1 VLGGARIMGS
11 TNPESRNEAGRA
23 SHTSGHEAVKTA
35 GLVSR
40 FRARFI
46 RADAPATSKPPPPPP
61 LPSPPAPARQP
72 ISGEE
77 LARKIREK
85 VDDPQAVR
93 FADLKV
99 TGDVNLSHCRIENT
113 MRFTNCE
120 FERFCAPDAVM
131 FGLSFT
137 NCSMTAFGAESA
149 KFGSHLNF
157 TGCHVGPEGIVAEN
171 IRVESDCRIAGTTC
185 LGPINFADGIFQGDI
200 VLQDVTLRDQKLTLD
215 DAAVAGS
222 LRIKECDF
230 KGSTLEL
237 GSMKVAFRIEILKL
251 KHHPH
256 HLYFTGTSTTT
267 YKEDESAWPDTGG
280 LRIDRFTYDRL
291 SVDDLSVKQL
301 LRWLRLQDP
310 KHLYTEDFRS
320 HPWRHL
326 AALLKRRGAVDKAR
340 ELSIAYR
347 DAMLNSGVYSGS
359 AKIAHAFFKYSC
371 GYGLKPWLP
380 VKWLAGVILVGAVF
394 FEAAAITHL
403 VRPADSV
410 YVLGLKSK
418 TLGLDKPP
426 KEYPVF
432 NPFLYSL
439 ENTLPAVNLGQ
450 NEHFHVHVGWH
461 GDKDLEISQEMKTLR
476 SPWASSIAGIL
487 GIGLATAGATAL
499 AILLSVLIPLQAI
512 IGVILVSLTVLS
524 FTGVFEQRL
533 LD

>member
-1 VLGGARIMGS
+1 MGS

-251 KHHPH
+251 KNHPH

-371 GYGLKPWLP
+371 GYGLKPWRP
-380 VKWLAGVILVGAVF
+380 VRLLVYLTLFGAIMF
-394 FEAAAITHL
+394 TAADHANL
-403 VRPADSV
+403 VRPEEPVYAVGLASDSI
-410 YVLGLKSK
+410 GLKQ
-418 TLGLDKPP
+418 PP
-426 KEYPVF
+426 REHPAYNALLF
-432 NPFLYSL
+432 SL
-439 ENTLPAVNLGQ
+439 ENALPAVNLDQGD
-450 NEHFHVHVGWH
+450 NFHVHVGWAE
-461 GDKDLEISQEMKTLR
+461 DYAPEESAAMTKLR
-476 SPWASSIAGIL
+476 SPWAACVFGLGPAVKFVVMLNVQLAGIILATFLAFFIPFQAIAG
-487 GIGLATAGATAL
+487 A
-499 AILLSVLIPLQAI
+499 
-512 IGVILVSLTVLS
+512 ILVSLTVLS

-533 LD
+533 LE